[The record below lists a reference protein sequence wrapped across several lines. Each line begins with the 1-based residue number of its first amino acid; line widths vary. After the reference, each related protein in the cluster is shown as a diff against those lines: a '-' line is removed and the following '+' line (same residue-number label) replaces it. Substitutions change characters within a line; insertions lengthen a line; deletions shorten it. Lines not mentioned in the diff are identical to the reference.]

1 MQGEKMSK
9 DRARDPTSKS
19 SAGRQGA
26 YKGAG
31 KGAHQQ
37 GGEPQEGSVAM
48 ETEEEMITRL
58 HREITEVTD

>member
-1 MQGEKMSK
+1 MNK

-19 SAGRQGA
+19 PAGRQGA

-31 KGAHQQ
+31 EGAHQE

-48 ETEEEMITRL
+48 ETEEETITKL
-58 HREITEVTD
+58 QCCREITEVKD